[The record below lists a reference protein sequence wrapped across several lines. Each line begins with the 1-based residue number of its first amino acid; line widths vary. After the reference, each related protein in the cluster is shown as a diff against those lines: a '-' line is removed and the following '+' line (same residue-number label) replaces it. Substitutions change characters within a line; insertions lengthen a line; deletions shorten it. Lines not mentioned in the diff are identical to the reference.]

1 MTGADMTVSSD
12 WHFPVLLEFSLVVC
26 MFFFF
31 FPHMRLK
38 CKKKKV
44 VVNHF
49 LVPDWTLSSLCHTCT
64 HRKSSSALFALL
76 SKHKTLADPAPNP
89 LQLCPREVK
98 PKPERG
104 ELSQLLNLS
113 THSQHYPLKI
123 NHAGKPLSQ
132 TLASYVSTH
141 APRSAGSSLETSP
154 PLFQEADVRMA
165 AIRHDAPLGNVET
178 ITLPKARYGGVVR
191 CSHPQVGF
199 RMTQR

>member
-89 LQLCPREVK
+89 PPAVSQG
-98 PKPERG
+98 G
-104 ELSQLLNLS
+104 ETQTRARRALS
-113 THSQHYPLKI
+113 TPQPL
-123 NHAGKPLSQ
+123 NTFSALPFENKPRRQAPVSNSRLLCEHTCP
-132 TLASYVSTH
+132 TLRWELFGDFPAAV
-141 APRSAGSSLETSP
+141 PGSRCE
-154 PLFQEADVRMA
+154 
-165 AIRHDAPLGNVET
+165 N
-178 ITLPKARYGGVVR
+178 GGD
-191 CSHPQVGF
+191 QA
-199 RMTQR
+199 